1 MRPAAMVHLHCQ
13 RQQLEQQQAQPLFEA
28 REALPRRR
36 LAAAGAAQCAGRG
49 RPPAR
54 RPVLRLCS
62 LWVQLVQHLA
72 VHLPL
77 IVTKG
82 VANGEIATPIVQHL
96 AVQGPQE
103 RWAALQM
110 GSWSLALPHC
120 RTRGCAA
127 HSSAAEQA

>member
-1 MRPAAMVHLHCQ
+1 MRPAAHLHCQ
-13 RQQLEQQQAQPLFEA
+13 RQQLEQQQAQPLLEA

-36 LAAAGAAQCAGRG
+36 LAADGAAQGAG

-82 VANGEIATPIVQHL
+82 VTNGERATPTVQHL

-103 RWAALQM
+103 RWAASQM

-120 RTRGCAA
+120 RTRGWAA
-127 HSSAAEQA
+127 PSSAAEQA